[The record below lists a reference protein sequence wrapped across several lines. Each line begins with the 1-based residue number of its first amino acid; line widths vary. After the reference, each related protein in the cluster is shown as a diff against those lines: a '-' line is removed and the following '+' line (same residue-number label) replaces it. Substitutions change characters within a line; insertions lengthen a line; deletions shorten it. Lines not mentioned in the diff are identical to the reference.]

1 MNCMISFL
9 LHVNPANKK
18 MLGSGGADGGNSFL
32 VLVDNNALLRFR
44 EEWVKLH

>member
-18 MLGSGGADGGNSFL
+18 MLGSGGADGAIYRAAGT
-32 VLVDNNALLRFR
+32 LLKH
-44 EEWVKLH
+44 VG